1 MGTNQVFT
9 PWQNHRLRSDGEGQP
24 SVYRGGA
31 VDCANGQPVARL
43 GFGVRELAC
52 DVYTLLALGEE
63 RCVAADHRGDP
74 HDEKEGQILYRA

>member
-1 MGTNQVFT
+1 MGTNQGFT

-43 GFGVRELAC
+43 
-52 DVYTLLALGEE
+52 DSALGNWHATYT
-63 RCVAADHRGDP
+63 RFSRWGKKGVWQRIIAAIR